1 MVQEILY
8 LMMNNL
14 VRAYYINNIIQ
25 KLPAGKG
32 NIGNSRPV
40 KSFVNRNEGNI
51 DSGFGKWQFFWNV
64 VRCQTISTVSEFYK
78 VLQCSLM
85 FQRVILH
92 KY

>member
-8 LMMNNL
+8 LNMMNNL

-40 KSFVNRNEGNI
+40 KSFVNRNEG
-51 DSGFGKWQFFWNV
+51 KFW
-64 VRCQTISTVSEFYK
+64 K
-78 VLQCSLM
+78 
-85 FQRVILH
+85 
-92 KY
+92 